1 MRSKQNLTPI
11 SALVHG
17 LKRNLRR
24 KELSGGFGRWPMSWQ
39 FKFSISSMSLP
50 EELFRQILK
59 TALPNS
65 PVMDKDILSRYNS
78 PEGATDYT
86 KKFQRHWTE
95 RVNNWNEQRL
105 LQRLLQFA
113 SIGRLDGW
121 ALDLPC
127 GYGRLYYILRD
138 LGASVVEGDWSFHL
152 LDAARRFHADKLNSP
167 PPAGY
172 VRATALSLPF
182 RDRAFRMVLSVR
194 LCHHIRE
201 HQERLQYLREVMRV
215 SREWLV
221 FTYFDTESIKN
232 RTHEF
237 RRRFNGKR
245 SKWTLDSQEVKQVS
259 QSAGFEVVRSIWMS
273 RFFSGHRYMLL
284 RRR

>member
-1 MRSKQNLTPI
+1 
-11 SALVHG
+11 
-17 LKRNLRR
+17 
-24 KELSGGFGRWPMSWQ
+24 
-39 FKFSISSMSLP
+39 
-50 EELFRQILK
+50 
-59 TALPNS
+59 
-65 PVMDKDILSRYNS
+65 MDKEILSRYDS

-105 LQRLLQFA
+105 LKRLLQPVAVEKFDR
-113 SIGRLDGW
+113 G

-127 GYGRLYYILRD
+127 GYGRLYHLLRA
-138 LGASVVEGDWSFHL
+138 LGASVVESDWSSHL
-152 LDAARRFHADKLNSP
+152 LTAARHFHAGDQNPP

-172 VRATALSLPF
+172 VRTTALSLPF
-182 RDRAFRMVLSVR
+182 KDRAFGLVLSVR

-201 HQERLQYLREVMRV
+201 HRERLQYVREMMRV
-215 SREWLV
+215 SDKWLV

-245 SKWTLDSQEVKQVS
+245 SKWTLDPAEIKELS
-259 QSAGFEVVRSIWMS
+259 QSAGFEVVQSIWVS
-273 RFFSGHRYMLL
+273 RFFSGHRYVLL
-284 RRR
+284 RRFDRGAEARGN

>member
-1 MRSKQNLTPI
+1 
-11 SALVHG
+11 
-17 LKRNLRR
+17 
-24 KELSGGFGRWPMSWQ
+24 
-39 FKFSISSMSLP
+39 
-50 EELFRQILK
+50 
-59 TALPNS
+59 
-65 PVMDKDILSRYNS
+65 MDKDILSRYNS

-105 LQRLLQFA
+105 LQRLLEPVSTERFDQC
-113 SIGRLDGW
+113 

-127 GYGRLYYILRD
+127 GYGRLYHVLRD
-138 LGASVVEGDWSFHL
+138 FGAPVVESDWSFPL
-152 LDAARRFHADKLNSP
+152 LTAARLFHAGERNSP

-182 RDRAFRMVLSVR
+182 KDRAFGLVLSVR

-201 HQERLQYLREVMRV
+201 QQERLHYLREMMRV
-215 SREWLV
+215 SRKWLV
-221 FTYFDTESIKN
+221 FTYFDTDSIKN

-245 SKWTLDSQEVKQVS
+245 SKWTLDSRVVKEVS
-259 QSAGFEVVRSIWMS
+259 RSAGFEVVQSIWVS
-273 RFFSGHRYMLL
+273 RFFSGHRYVLL
-284 RRR
+284 RRLNPSAEAGRN